1 MGSTWSKGWA
11 PLCGWCAPT
20 CMRRTGYPQWSR
32 SSLSALTFFHPDD
45 PRRQESWFWL
55 TRCLP
60 NWLSHSAL
68 VCNSLHCSSNTSTI
82 NLAAWA
88 FLITDTTCFVVPAV
102 KGVLAPLARSDHCC
116 GSLSPLRV
124 AAFCSCSTSQG
135 CLLFLFANTI
145 HSHGLSKV
153 IILSRTYCK
162 TWGALACSCVA
173 SSSCVA
179 SRPLVENLLR
189 LLTRYLVLLLPCLV
203 LWICFL

>member
-1 MGSTWSKGWA
+1 MFCILFILWLLYLNAVSHFPGKRLIIIQHRDTGWVLLDPRDG
-11 PLCGWCAPT
+11 PLCVVDVHWHAWGEPDT
-20 CMRRTGYPQWSR
+20 
-32 SSLSALTFFHPDD
+32 LSGVAQVYLPWRFFHPDD

-102 KGVLAPLARSDHCC
+102 KGVPAPLARSDHCC

-145 HSHGLSKV
+145 HSHGMSKV
-153 IILSRTYCK
+153 NILSRTYCK
-162 TWGALACSCVA
+162 TWVHWH
-173 SSSCVA
+173 V
-179 SRPLVENLLR
+179 PFFM
-189 LLTRYLVLLLPCLV
+189 P
-203 LWICFL
+203 FM